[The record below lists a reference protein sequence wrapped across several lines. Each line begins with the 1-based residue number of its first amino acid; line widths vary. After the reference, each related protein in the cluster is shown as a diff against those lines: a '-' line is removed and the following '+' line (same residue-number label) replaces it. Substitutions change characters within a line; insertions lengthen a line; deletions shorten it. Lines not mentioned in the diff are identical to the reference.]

1 MGNLKGGRAMKR
13 ITLAAMAVL
22 LAIHGTALAAETYK
36 IGAAFPLTGPAQ
48 FLGEAERES
57 MNMAIEEINAKGG
70 VNGQN
75 LEAVYVDTKGE
86 VNAAISVVEKFLN
99 KDNIAF
105 ILTTDSNSAMGTMDI
120 TERAKAL
127 HMTVARADGFTA
139 KGYQY
144 CFRNQ
149 PTNQMLMDQYMKDL
163 ESQLKTKKL
172 AILVANYPYGLSA
185 LDGLKKAKLPSIEIV
200 YENNFP
206 MEASDFTPYLTAIRG
221 SGADTIVLI
230 CLERHAI
237 GVVTKYKELEL
248 DKKGVRLAGDDHVV
262 EKAVLDA
269 VGDKAN
275 GVFGQLVYH
284 RTFNQTAE
292 DFHKAFTAKYGKE
305 PGSILHAL
313 GYANVYALYYGLK
326 EAKTNKDTKA
336 LADALRKIKYDS
348 PLGSNAT
355 FDAAGQLQGA
365 SGRLAQVV
373 NLKLEVDPAKWTK

>member
-1 MGNLKGGRAMKR
+1 MKR
-13 ITLAAMAVL
+13 IALVAVL
-22 LAIHGTALAAETYK
+22 VAWAFTGQAAEPYK

-57 MNMAIEEINAKGG
+57 MNMAMEEINAKGG
-70 VNGQN
+70 VNGQK

-86 VNAAISVVEKFLN
+86 VNAAISVVEKFIN
-99 KDNIAF
+99 KDNIPF

-120 TERAKAL
+120 TERAKVL

-139 KGYQY
+139 KGYRY

-163 ESQLKTKKL
+163 EVQLKAKKV

-185 LDGLKKAKLPSIEIV
+185 LDGLKKAKPPGIEIV

-206 MEASDFTPYLTAIRG
+206 MEAADFTPYLTAIRG

-230 CLERHAI
+230 CVERHAI
-237 GVVTKYKELEL
+237 GVVTKFKELEL
-248 DKKGVRLAGDDHVV
+248 DKKGIRLAGDDHVV

-269 VGDKAN
+269 VGEKAN

-284 RTFNQTAE
+284 RSFNRTAE
-292 DFHKAFTAKYGKE
+292 AFHTAFTAKYGKE

-313 GYANVYALYYGLK
+313 GYANIYALYTGLK
-326 EAKTNKDTKA
+326 EAKTNTDTTA
-336 LADALRKIKYDS
+336 LADALRRIKYDS
-348 PLGSNAT
+348 PLGSNAY

-365 SGRLAQVV
+365 AGRLAQVV

>member
-1 MGNLKGGRAMKR
+1 MKR
-13 ITLAAMAVL
+13 IGWLAAAVVVL
-22 LAIHGTALAAETYK
+22 TFSGPAAADTYK

-57 MNMAIEEINAKGG
+57 MNMALEEINAQGG
-70 VNGQN
+70 VNGQK
-75 LEAVYVDTKGE
+75 LEVLYVDTKGE
-86 VNAAISVVEKFLN
+86 VNTAISVVEKFIN
-99 KDNIAF
+99 KDNVPF
-105 ILTTDSNSAMGTMDI
+105 VLTTDSNSAMGTMDI
-120 TERAKAL
+120 TERAKVL

-139 KGYQY
+139 KGYRY

-163 ESQLKTKKL
+163 DTLLQAKKV

-185 LDGLKKAKLPSIEIV
+185 LDGLKKAKLPGIEIV

-206 MEASDFTPYLTAIRG
+206 METTDFTPYLTAIRG

-230 CLERHAI
+230 CVERHAI
-237 GVVTKYKELEL
+237 GVVTKFKELEL

-262 EKAVLDA
+262 EKAVLEA
-269 VGDKAN
+269 VGEKAN

-284 RTFNQTAE
+284 PGFNQTAAQ
-292 DFHKAFTAKYGKE
+292 FHKAFTAKYGKE

-313 GYANVYALYYGLK
+313 GYANIYALYYGLK
-326 EAKTNKDTKA
+326 EAKTNKDTGA
-336 LADALRKIKYDS
+336 LADALRRIKYDS
-348 PLGSNAT
+348 PLGSNVY
-355 FDAAGQLQGA
+355 FDQAGQLQGA
-365 SGRLAQVV
+365 AGRLAQVV